1 MLKIYATFEASKIN
15 KAVSMTKKTKMIIK
29 SEKIEVANRLNDFGL
44 GREDAA
50 KICEG
55 ALHGR
60 NLTSGLQPKTA
71 EGLLKYIF
79 GVEALREVL
88 LSSNA
93 VEYEIFSKSNIEG
106 VFDPINGRKVMF
118 QMVDQACGANDPQPK
133 SKIGDGKKRL
143 IEESRSGFLFP
154 EWEEEERRREAR
166 IEALSAAECWY
177 FIMSIDS
184 NDVVCCELS
193 RPESVDDEKF
203 DGFHERIQIFKYG
216 EFKPSGNYQHSQDDD
231 DDAFEIKPTIL
242 KK

>member
-1 MLKIYATFEASKIN
+1 MTEQLKKII
-15 KAVSMTKKTKMIIK
+15 VS
-29 SEKIEVANRLNDFGL
+29 EEIEVASRLSDFGFK
-44 GREDAA
+44 REGAA

-60 NLTSGLQPKTA
+60 NLKSGLQPKTA

-79 GVEALREVL
+79 GVEALRVVL
-88 LSSNA
+88 LSSA
-93 VEYEIFSKSNIEG
+93 TVEYEVFSKSNIEG
-106 VFDPINGRKVMF
+106 VFDPTNGRKLMF
-118 QMVDQACGANDPQPK
+118 QMVDQACGSNDPQPK

-166 IEALSAAECWY
+166 VVALSDAECWY
-177 FIMSIDS
+177 FIMSIDD

-193 RPESVDDEKF
+193 RPKSVDDEKF
-203 DGFHERIQIFKYG
+203 DGFHERILIFKYG
-216 EFKPSGNYQHSQDDD
+216 EFEPSDSDRKSSGDDD
-231 DDAFEIKPTIL
+231 DIFEIKPTIQ